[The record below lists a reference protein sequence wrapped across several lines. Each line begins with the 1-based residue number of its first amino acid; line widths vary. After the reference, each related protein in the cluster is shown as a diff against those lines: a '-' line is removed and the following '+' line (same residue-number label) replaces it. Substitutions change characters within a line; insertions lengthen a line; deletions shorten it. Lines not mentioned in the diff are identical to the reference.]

1 MSACVCLCVCPL
13 TLFPVIYRH
22 HLCSSEQVRGALR
35 DFDANVEVVST
46 EEQREEAI
54 ALATEQE
61 DWLYDDGWDMDATT
75 YRQKRAELAQVGG
88 KDNVGDV

>member
-1 MSACVCLCVCPL
+1 M
-13 TLFPVIYRH
+13 
-22 HLCSSEQVRGALR
+22 
-35 DFDANVEVVST
+35 ST

-61 DWLYDDGWDMDATT
+61 EWLYDDGWDMDAAT

-88 KDNVGDV
+88 RSGFGWLVV